1 MRFSCNKIIVLFSV
15 TLIFMGSVLYE
26 AETYGED
33 KDIMRRLIGIWWT
46 PDATDTPWAIQFSED
61 GTFRTATTQLRLKK
75 SPTDEGRFKLDGTS
89 LTLISDRDCKGP
101 CKGLSGH
108 YKVVFTKF
116 NRLQLE
122 EQKDPC
128 EKRREVCC
136 LPWVK
141 VLK

>member
-1 MRFSCNKIIVLFSV
+1 MRYSWNKIIVILSIA
-15 TLIFMGSVLYE
+15 LIYMGGVFYV
-26 AETYGED
+26 ADAYGED
-33 KDIMRRLIGIWWT
+33 KDTRQRLIGTWWT
-46 PDATDTPWAIQFSED
+46 PDATDTPWAIQFNEN

-75 SPTDEGRFKLDGTS
+75 SPTDEGRFKLEGSS
-89 LTLISDRDCKGP
+89 LTLISNKDCKGP

-116 NRLQLE
+116 DRLQLE

-128 EKRREVCC
+128 EQRKEVCC